1 MILEINY
8 QFILDHI
15 QELINLEDWVP
26 VSFVNYDM
34 HHERDEFLNSK
45 NLLTSM
51 QEMNEL
57 VRQKCNYAEDSVK
70 AYNSVL
76 IEWLN
81 CHPEF
86 EGILSRE
93 SFIEYQNMKNNDE
106 FIEFI
111 DLLYDV
117 EVPSEKVK
125 EVINKFEG
133 IDGSISV
140 KDDSGI
146 KYPDFNMKKKFLDKY
161 PNTLL
166 GDYLAYLVLTESF

>member
-57 VRQKCNYAEDSVK
+57 VHQKCNYAEDSVK

-86 EGILSRE
+86 EGILSR
-93 SFIEYQNMKNNDE
+93 
-106 FIEFI
+106 
-111 DLLYDV
+111 
-117 EVPSEKVK
+117 
-125 EVINKFEG
+125 
-133 IDGSISV
+133 
-140 KDDSGI
+140 
-146 KYPDFNMKKKFLDKY
+146 
-161 PNTLL
+161 
-166 GDYLAYLVLTESF
+166 